1 MPLPAELVQ
10 QQLRPGRRPKKV
22 VTNSTSRSP
31 TQHSLLSGWISKFPR
46 LPLPRCWEV
55 FIEKLSFGSFSGLW
69 DLNLRIVE
77 ENVIHFAQVAP
88 LEVECMGVSSTR
100 IFSNHSKR
108 LLSFTQKHLDGLFRT
123 VSWGSR
129 GRSRGSLGPS
139 RGSPDGFRL
148 PLPIFLEV
156 FIEKLPFGG
165 F

>member
-10 QQLRPGRRPKKV
+10 RQLRPGRRPKKV

-55 FIEKLSFGSFSGLW
+55 FIESYPSEASRDW

-100 IFSNHSKR
+100 IFSNHSKH
-108 LLSFTQKHLDGLFRT
+108 LLSFAQKHLDGLFRT

-129 GRSRGSLGPS
+129 GRSRGSWGPS